1 MPVRPKDAV
10 EWRSAW
16 VGPDVARNRES
27 IMKGFAR
34 QARAFARSPLQ
45 RDPERLGRLLAFA
58 APRPDEAALDVAC
71 GPGIVTAAL
80 ARRAGL
86 VVGVDLA
93 REMIDEARG
102 AGGLYLRADVER
114 LPFKDGSFDLVICRN
129 ACHHFA
135 DPPVVARE
143 MRRVARLGGRVVIED
158 MAAPED
164 PARREYHETIERL
177 RDTAHARTL
186 TRPEIRA
193 LLEAAGLRVEREEP
207 IAFVV
212 DFEEWADRAFPP
224 PADKEKARAMLL
236 ACLEEDRAGLRVW
249 REGER
254 LKFERQSVLCRATRP
269 V

>member
-1 MPVRPKDAV
+1 GRCRRPGSSPRPRPPAWRRPPPAPRGSGAPDRPEAARCRPRRRPRRGSRWCESRRGAGPPGESPRTPRWEGTPRKPAPAAPSRRRRARAGSGNAANRTRARISFREARIIARRPRGPVGGRPLPVRPKDAV

-86 VVGVDLA
+86 AVGVDLA

-143 MRRVARLGGRVVIED
+143 MRR
-158 MAAPED
+158 
-164 PARREYHETIERL
+164 
-177 RDTAHARTL
+177 
-186 TRPEIRA
+186 
-193 LLEAAGLRVEREEP
+193 
-207 IAFVV
+207 
-212 DFEEWADRAFPP
+212 
-224 PADKEKARAMLL
+224 
-236 ACLEEDRAGLRVW
+236 
-249 REGER
+249 
-254 LKFERQSVLCRATRP
+254 
-269 V
+269 